1 MTSSAIVRRVD
12 EVPVRGSPLLRSEIA
27 EWRERLNLVA
37 GITERGAGGG
47 FSLGLTTEEP
57 VGRVMG
63 RWRVFAQAMRPHF
76 QAVVMAGQVHGA
88 TVRWH
93 ERVQSGW
100 HLAEDGD
107 GHATADAGVLV
118 AVTVADCVPVYL
130 AGPEGSG
137 FALLHAG
144 WRGIAAGVLERGVA
158 VLAERLAVKPS
169 EMVVHLG
176 VAICGACY
184 EVGPE
189 VVAAV
194 RGRGPDGPRHL
205 DLRQELVARA
215 RRAAVGE
222 ITVSPACTACERERF
237 FSHRA
242 SGGRDGRMLAYLGRP
257 AAAA

>member
-1 MTSSAIVRRVD
+1 MGEASDVRRVV
-12 EVPVRGSPLLRSEIA
+12 EAPVRGGPLVRSEIA
-27 EWRERLNLVA
+27 EWRERSNLVA
-37 GITERGAGGG
+37 GITERGAGGD
-47 FSLGLTTEEP
+47 FSLGLTSEEP

-63 RWRVFAQAMRPHF
+63 RWRAFAQAMRPHF
-76 QAVVMAGQVHGA
+76 RSVVMASQVHGA

-93 ERVQSGW
+93 ERVQPGW
-100 HLAEDGD
+100 HLAEEGD
-107 GHATADAGVLV
+107 GHAAADAGVLV

-130 AGPEGSG
+130 AGPEGVG

-158 VLAERLAVKPS
+158 LLAERLAVAPS
-169 EMVVHLG
+169 ELVVHLG

-194 RGRGPDGPRHL
+194 TGRGADGPQRL
-205 DLRQELVARA
+205 DLRRELLARA
-215 RRAAVGE
+215 RSVGVGE
-222 ITVSPACTACERERF
+222 VTVSPACTACEPERF

-242 SGGRDGRMLAYLGRP
+242 SGGAHERMLAYLGRP
-257 AAAA
+257 AAGA